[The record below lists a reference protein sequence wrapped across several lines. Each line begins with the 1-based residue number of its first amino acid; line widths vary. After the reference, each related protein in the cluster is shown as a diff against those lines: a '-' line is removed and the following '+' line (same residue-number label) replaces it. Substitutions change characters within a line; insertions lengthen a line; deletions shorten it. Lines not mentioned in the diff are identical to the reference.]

1 MATHRACDRI
11 CWSAYYSLG
20 RYEQMTPQP
29 GIILSHN
36 YRDKPFVRTLAQD
49 LTAMGVKVWVDE
61 AELRVGDSLITRIS
75 LAIDEMRY
83 LGVVLS
89 PHSVDS
95 RWVREELNQ
104 ALTNQLAL
112 RATSVLPILLADC
125 QIPGFLRDRLYA
137 DFRDPGNYADALQR
151 LLQSIGIDNP
161 GQRASV
167 IDPFAGR
174 FARISNFYV
183 RPKAWHCIAC
193 GSRSSGENNDYL
205 CMECGALRPFAGG
218 SATLVIC
225 PECGKGSLGVARYC
239 EWCGTHIHR
248 SVGESVIY
256 RCHYEAAT
264 IVGCLCGTGDSI
276 KALGSVLR
284 LDVDGLELTSD
295 VGVDCTVE
303 QIYVTIGQTV
313 FQGSALYRVL
323 RH

>member
-1 MATHRACDRI
+1 
-11 CWSAYYSLG
+11 
-20 RYEQMTPQP
+20 MTSEPS
-29 GIILSHN
+29 IFLSHN

-49 LTAMGVKVWVDE
+49 LTAMGLRVWVDE
-61 AELRVGDSLITRIS
+61 AELRVGDSLITSIS
-75 LAIDEMRY
+75 SAIDEMRY

-104 ALTNQLAL
+104 ALTNQLAQ

-137 DFRDPGNYADALQR
+137 DFRDPGDYAEALQR
-151 LLQSIGIDNP
+151 LLRSIGIDNP

-167 IDPFAGR
+167 MDPFAARFGR
-174 FARISNFYV
+174 IRNFYV

-193 GSRSSGENNDYL
+193 GWRSGEDRNDYL
-205 CMECGALRPFAGG
+205 CMECGALRPFVGG

-225 PECGKGSLGVARYC
+225 PACGEGSLGVARYC

-248 SVGESVIY
+248 SAGESVIY
-256 RCHYEAAT
+256 RCPYAT
-264 IVGCLCGTGDSI
+264 AKIVGCLCSLGDPL

-284 LDVDGLELTSD
+284 LDVNGRAVTSD
-295 VGVDCTVE
+295 VGRRR
-303 QIYVTIGQTV
+303 
-313 FQGSALYRVL
+313 LYC
-323 RH
+323 

>member
-29 GIILSHN
+29 GIFLSHN

-137 DFRDPGNYADALQR
+137 DFAIPETTLT
-151 LLQSIGIDNP
+151 
-161 GQRASV
+161 
-167 IDPFAGR
+167 R
-174 FARISNFYV
+174 FNV
-183 RPKAWHCIAC
+183 CC
-193 GSRSSGENNDYL
+193 SR
-205 CMECGALRPFAGG
+205 
-218 SATLVIC
+218 
-225 PECGKGSLGVARYC
+225 
-239 EWCGTHIHR
+239 
-248 SVGESVIY
+248 
-256 RCHYEAAT
+256 
-264 IVGCLCGTGDSI
+264 
-276 KALGSVLR
+276 
-284 LDVDGLELTSD
+284 
-295 VGVDCTVE
+295 
-303 QIYVTIGQTV
+303 
-313 FQGSALYRVL
+313 
-323 RH
+323 